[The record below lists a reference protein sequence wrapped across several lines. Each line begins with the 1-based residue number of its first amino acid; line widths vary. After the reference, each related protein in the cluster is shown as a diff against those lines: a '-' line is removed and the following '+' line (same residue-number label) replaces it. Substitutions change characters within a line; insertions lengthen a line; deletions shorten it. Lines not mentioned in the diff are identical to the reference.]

1 LRTRETTELYQAIS
15 IYTCSKTTTTKR
27 NHDRLNKSANLHR
40 VFYFAKK
47 RERERRKKRAGLN
60 TQTHTHTHMCAS
72 IKRRHKDLQQ
82 RYFLRSFA
90 YKLQAIN
97 LQQRQ

>member
-47 RERERRKKRAGLN
+47 KRAWE
-60 TQTHTHTHMCAS
+60 AEKES
-72 IKRRHKDLQQ
+72 W
-82 RYFLRSFA
+82 A
-90 YKLQAIN
+90 
-97 LQQRQ
+97 